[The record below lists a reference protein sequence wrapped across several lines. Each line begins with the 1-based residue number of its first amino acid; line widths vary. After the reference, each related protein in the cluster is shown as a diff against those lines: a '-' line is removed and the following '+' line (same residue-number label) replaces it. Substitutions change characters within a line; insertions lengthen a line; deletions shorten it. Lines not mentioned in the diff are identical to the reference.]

1 MPSVAHFRIGGGC
14 RLKKRII
21 AFLLLIA
28 ALLPVVVAAAP
39 ATTLEVVWMA
49 WPKDMVD
56 KLIAGFEKQNPGIKV
71 DVQLVPFT
79 QIFQTL
85 EVRLPAGGTP
95 DVYRS
100 VLHAG

>member
-1 MPSVAHFRIGGGC
+1 M
-14 RLKKRII
+14 KKRLV

-56 KLIAGFEKQNPGIKV
+56 KLIAGFEK
-71 DVQLVPFT
+71 
-79 QIFQTL
+79 
-85 EVRLPAGGTP
+85 
-95 DVYRS
+95 
-100 VLHAG
+100 